1 MTLKL
6 KVWVMAALTLAALLG
21 MMLVGL
27 FTMRAASDQDNRDRI
42 YQLLRSTFS
51 TVNQIEQYVAD
62 GKMTDEQAK
71 ELAAQ
76 ILRENKYKDSEY
88 VYVADSD
95 MNFIAA
101 PHDPQLHGTSF
112 HDFKD
117 GYGKSVGQILQNA
130 VASNPNGVVEY
141 EWTSKGPDGEI
152 ADLLSIAQVS
162 KRWGWVVG
170 TGIRSTEVDAR
181 FWSSARHQLIIC
193 IIMAVLLGFF
203 IITTIRKIIS
213 DLGGEPEEVLAMV
226 RAVADGDLSK
236 EGSVPL
242 EEVDENS
249 IYGSVIKMQSSLR
262 EIMYSVSSAAEEL
275 RREASSAD
283 QRSSQVDRVSDTQRS
298 ETDMVATSMTEMSS
312 SARTVAESAN
322 SAAASTQEADAEGQR
337 AQNIVLTS
345 VSSIEGLATQIDE
358 AAQVIGELGR
368 DVDNIVSVLDVI
380 RGIAEQTNLLA
391 LNAAIEA
398 ARAGEQGRGFAVVAD
413 EVRNL
418 AKRTQDST
426 AEIQQMIERLQSGSQ
441 KAVHSMESSKT
452 SSVETVT
459 GAQEA
464 AEALQQIADSLGT
477 ITEMNHQIASAADE
491 QTKVGDDISHRINS
505 IAESSHEAAELARE
519 NRDSTNVIIDLADN
533 LEQQIKK
540 FKVS

>member
-193 IIMAVLLGFF
+193 IVMAVLIGFF

-236 EGSVPL
+236 EGSLSL
-242 EEVDENS
+242 EDVDENS

-262 EIMYSVSSAAEEL
+262 GIMHSVSSAAEEL

-533 LEQQIKK
+533 LEQQINK

>member
-1 MTLKL
+1 MTLKT
-6 KVWVMAALTLAALLG
+6 KVWGMAILTLVALLG
-21 MMLVGL
+21 VMLMGL
-27 FTMRAASDQDNRDRI
+27 YTLRQASDADNKSRI
-42 YQLLRSTFS
+42 YQLLKSTYS
-51 TVNQIEQYVAD
+51 TVNQIEEYVAA
-62 GKMTDEQAK
+62 GKMSDEQGK
-71 ELAAQ
+71 ELATQ
-76 ILRENKYKDSEY
+76 ILRENKYNDSEY
-88 VYVADSD
+88 VYVADENMD
-95 MNFIAA
+95 FVAT

-117 GYGKSVGQILQNA
+117 AQGGSVGQILLDA
-130 VASNPNGVVEY
+130 VRGQPNGIVEY
-141 EWTSKGPDGEI
+141 EWTSRNADGDVAE
-152 ADLLSIAQVS
+152 LLSVAQVS
-162 KRWGWVVG
+162 KRWKWAVG

-181 FWSSARHQLIIC
+181 FWSSAKVQLILC
-193 IIMAVLLGFF
+193 LIIAAVLGFI
-203 IITTIRKIIS
+203 IITTIRKIMT
-213 DLGGEPEEVLAMV
+213 DLGGEPEEVLTLV
-226 RAVADGDLSK
+226 RAVASGDLST
-236 EGSVPL
+236 SVKSADTYS
-242 EEVDENS
+242 ESS
-249 IYGSVIKMQSSLR
+249 IYGSVVSMQASLR
-262 EIMYSVSSAAEEL
+262 EIMNSVAAATQEL
-275 RREASSAD
+275 RNEATNAD
-283 QRSSQVDRVSDTQRS
+283 NRSTQVDQVSDAQRS

-322 SAAASTQEADAEGQR
+322 NAAASTQEADAEGQR
-337 AQNIVLTS
+337 AQGIVLSS
-345 VSSIEGLATQIDE
+345 VSSIEGLASQIDE

-441 KAVHSMESSKT
+441 KAVNSMENSKT
-452 SSVETVT
+452 SSIETVS

-464 AEALQQIADSLGT
+464 AQALQQIADSLGT

-505 IAESSHEAAELARE
+505 IADSSHQAAELARE
-519 NRDSTNVIIDLADN
+519 SRASTNVIMDLADN
-533 LEQQIKK
+533 LEQQIRK

>member
-1 MTLKL
+1 MTLKT
-6 KVWVMAALTLAALLG
+6 KVWGMATLTLVALLG
-21 MMLVGL
+21 VMLMGL
-27 FTMRAASDQDNRDRI
+27 YTLRQASDIDNKSRI
-42 YQLLRSTFS
+42 YQLLKSTFS
-51 TVNQIEQYVAD
+51 TVNQIELYVAS
-62 GKMTDEQAK
+62 GKMSDEQGK

-76 ILRENKYKDSEY
+76 ILRENKYNDSEY
-88 VYVADSD
+88 VYVADEN
-95 MNFIAA
+95 MNFVAA

-117 GYGKSVGQILQNA
+117 AQGASVGQILLNA
-130 VASNPNGVVEY
+130 VKANPNGIVEY
-141 EWTSKGPDGEI
+141 EWTSRNADGDV
-152 ADLLSIAQVS
+152 ADLLSVAQVS
-162 KRWGWVVG
+162 KRWKWAVG
-170 TGIRSTEVDAR
+170 TGIRSTEVDER
-181 FWSSARHQLIIC
+181 FWNSAQNQLILCLITAA
-193 IIMAVLLGFF
+193 ILGFI
-203 IITTIRKIIS
+203 IITTIRKITT
-213 DLGGEPEEVLAMV
+213 DLGGEPEDVLTLV
-226 RAVADGDLSK
+226 RAVAAGDLSTK
-236 EGSVPL
+236 VKRDGEDF
-242 EEVDENS
+242 DESS
-249 IYGSVIKMQSSLR
+249 IYGSVVTMQASLR
-262 EIMYSVSSAAEEL
+262 DIMNSVAAATAEL
-275 RREASSAD
+275 RNEATNAD
-283 QRSSQVDRVSDTQRS
+283 SRSSQVDQVSDVQRS

-322 SAAASTQEADAEGQR
+322 NAAASTQEADAEGQR
-337 AQNIVLTS
+337 AQNIVLSS
-345 VSSIEGLATQIDE
+345 VSSIEGLASQIDE

-441 KAVHSMESSKT
+441 KAVSSMENSKT
-452 SSVETVT
+452 SSIDTVS

-464 AEALQQIADSLGT
+464 AQALQQIADSLGT

-491 QTKVGDDISHRINS
+491 QTKVGDDISHRINA
-505 IAESSHEAAELARE
+505 IADSSHQAAELARE
-519 NRDSTNVIIDLADN
+519 NRASTNVIMDLADN
-533 LEQQIKK
+533 LEQQIRK

>member
-1 MTLKL
+1 MTLKT
-6 KVWVMAALTLAALLG
+6 KVWGMATLTLIALLG
-21 MMLVGL
+21 VMLMGL
-27 FTMRAASDQDNRDRI
+27 YTLRQASDTDNKSRI
-42 YQLLRSTFS
+42 YQLLKSTYS
-51 TVNQIEQYVAD
+51 TVNQIELYVAS
-62 GKMTDEQAK
+62 GKMSDEQGK

-76 ILRENKYKDSEY
+76 ILRENKYNDSEY
-88 VYVADSD
+88 VYVADEN
-95 MNFIAA
+95 MNFVAA

-117 GYGKSVGQILQNA
+117 AQGASVGQILLDA
-130 VASNPNGVVEY
+130 VRSNPNGIVEY
-141 EWTSKGPDGEI
+141 EWTSRNAEGEV
-152 ADLLSIAQVS
+152 ADLLSVAQVS
-162 KRWGWVVG
+162 KRWKWAVG
-170 TGIRSTEVDAR
+170 TGIRSTEVDER
-181 FWSSARHQLIIC
+181 FWSSAQNQLILC
-193 IIMAVLLGFF
+193 LIIAAILGFI
-203 IITTIRKIIS
+203 IITTIRKITT
-213 DLGGEPEEVLAMV
+213 DLGGEPEDVLTLV
-226 RAVADGDLSK
+226 RAVAAGDLSTK
-236 EGSVPL
+236 VKRDGEDF
-242 EEVDENS
+242 DESS
-249 IYGSVIKMQSSLR
+249 IYGSVVTMQASLR
-262 EIMYSVSSAAEEL
+262 EIMNSVSAATAEL
-275 RREASSAD
+275 RNEATSAD
-283 QRSSQVDRVSDTQRS
+283 NRSSQVDQVSDAQRS

-322 SAAASTQEADAEGQR
+322 NAAASTQEADAEGQR
-337 AQNIVLTS
+337 AQNIVLSS
-345 VSSIEGLATQIDE
+345 VSSIEGLASQIDE

-441 KAVHSMESSKT
+441 KAVSSMENSKT
-452 SSVETVT
+452 SSIDTVS

-464 AEALQQIADSLGT
+464 AQALQQIADSLGT

-505 IAESSHEAAELARE
+505 IADSSHQAAELARE
-519 NRDSTNVIIDLADN
+519 NRASTNVIMDLADN
-533 LEQQIKK
+533 LEQQIRK

>member
-1 MTLKL
+1 MTLKT
-6 KVWVMAALTLAALLG
+6 KVWGMAILTLVALLG
-21 MMLVGL
+21 VMLMGL
-27 FTMRAASDQDNRDRI
+27 YTLRQASDADNKSRI
-42 YQLLRSTFS
+42 YQLLKSTYS
-51 TVNQIEQYVAD
+51 TVNQIEEYVAA
-62 GKMTDEQAK
+62 GKMSDEQGK

-76 ILRENKYKDSEY
+76 ILRENKYNDSEY
-88 VYVADSD
+88 VYVADENMD
-95 MNFIAA
+95 FVAA

-117 GYGKSVGQILQNA
+117 AEGGSVGQILLDA
-130 VASNPNGVVEY
+130 VRGQPSGIVEY
-141 EWTSKGPDGEI
+141 EWTSRNAEGDVAE
-152 ADLLSIAQVS
+152 LLSVAQIS
-162 KRWGWVVG
+162 KRWKWAVG

-181 FWSSARHQLIIC
+181 FWASAKVQLILCLVIA
-193 IIMAVLLGFF
+193 AVLGFI
-203 IITTIRKIIS
+203 IITTIRKIMT
-213 DLGGEPEEVLAMV
+213 DLGGEPEEVLTLV
-226 RAVADGDLSK
+226 RAVAGGDLSTPVK
-236 EGSVPL
+236 SA
-242 EEVDENS
+242 DTYSQSS
-249 IYGSVIKMQSSLR
+249 IYGSVVSMQASLR
-262 EIMYSVSSAAEEL
+262 EIMNSVATATQEL
-275 RREASSAD
+275 RNEATNAD
-283 QRSSQVDRVSDTQRS
+283 SRSSQVDQVSDAQRS

-322 SAAASTQEADAEGQR
+322 NAAASTQEADVEGQR
-337 AQNIVLTS
+337 AQGIVLSS
-345 VSSIEGLATQIDE
+345 VSSIEGLASQIDE

-426 AEIQQMIERLQSGSQ
+426 AEIQQMIERLQTGSQ
-441 KAVHSMESSKT
+441 KAVNSMENSKT
-452 SSVETVT
+452 SSIETVS

-464 AEALQQIADSLGT
+464 AQALQQIADSLGT

-505 IAESSHEAAELARE
+505 IADSSHRAAELARE
-519 NRDSTNVIIDLADN
+519 NRASTNVIMDLADN
-533 LEQQIKK
+533 LEQQIRK